1 MQVFC
6 PKCKAEYR
14 EGFTVCADCGVPLVE
29 TLPASPVL
37 EPVFFFAAE
46 GEAAGELSALL
57 YRAGIRCYLKGD
69 DGIFIRLDPELAV
82 PGELYVDRRDLP
94 MAKQCLRLL
103 SGPPVPVDEEEL
115 LEAVNALDIGPQGF
129 GGVTTAL
136 AVHIETAPT
145 HIACLPCAVNINC
158 HVSRHMSEVI

>member
-46 GEAAGELSALL
+46 GEAAL
-57 YRAGIRCYLKGD
+57 GD
-69 DGIFIRLDPELAV
+69 
-82 PGELYVDRRDLP
+82 
-94 MAKQCLRLL
+94 
-103 SGPPVPVDEEEL
+103 
-115 LEAVNALDIGPQGF
+115 
-129 GGVTTAL
+129 
-136 AVHIETAPT
+136 
-145 HIACLPCAVNINC
+145 
-158 HVSRHMSEVI
+158 

>member
-115 LEAVNALDIGPQGF
+115 LEAYEESVAMDTEKVSGDGAWKVFQ
-129 GGVTTAL
+129 AL
-136 AVHIETAPT
+136 AA
-145 HIACLPCAVNINC
+145 LF
-158 HVSRHMSEVI
+158 VIMILAYIFMK